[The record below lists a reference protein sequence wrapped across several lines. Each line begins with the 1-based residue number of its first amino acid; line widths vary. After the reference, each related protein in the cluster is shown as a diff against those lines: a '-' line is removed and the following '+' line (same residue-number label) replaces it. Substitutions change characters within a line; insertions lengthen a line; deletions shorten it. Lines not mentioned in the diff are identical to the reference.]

1 MKGRRGGRDDGPE
14 GRQGIEVVQGVKNQ
28 RHSFFDSSVDAFCIA
43 DAHGRVLEANQATLS
58 LLGYSRD
65 EIAAIGMRK
74 ICTWPT
80 GYERFARQLEIEGRV
95 KNYQVKLRKRNGAEA
110 DALLDATVEHANE
123 AGTVTHHYV
132 IREMTANDLEI
143 RALRESERRYRL
155 MADNVTDV
163 IWVMDTNL
171 RLTYITPSVERLRGF
186 SVDEVMSQRLEEI
199 FTPASLQVALKLIK
213 EELSSRKPERIGLV
227 KLGTIGL
234 EMICKDGSTVWT
246 ETRVTMLYGPDGWV
260 AELMGVTRD
269 VTERQK
275 ANEELRKSEEK
286 YRSLVENIN
295 AVIYAA
301 DVKGRITYLS
311 PAIESFYGHSPA
323 EFGDAHF
330 SFFVHK
336 EDLPM
341 AMASFQKALSGENR
355 TLEFRIVLPWSG
367 EVRWSRVYNRPI
379 SDGNHVVGVHGVLID
394 VTDRKRMEEAL
405 RDSERRYRLLAEN
418 VTDVIWMTDMNWR
431 RVYLSPSGERLTGRN
446 IDEAMA
452 QTAQEALTPA
462 SRERARKAFARQLAI
477 EKRRKKDLRRS
488 WTMQLEVVRRD
499 GSTVWTEDRVTF
511 LRDTDGHPIGCLGVT
526 RDISERKQAED
537 ALRTLSHR
545 LVEVQETERREIA
558 RELHDEIG
566 QALTGL
572 KLLLETANRP
582 SRRNSRSSLGEAQ
595 VLINELM
602 ARVQDMSLDLRPA
615 MLDDLG
621 LVPALLWHFE
631 RYTAQ
636 TGVQVHFEHKGLQRR
651 FAPQIETAVYRIVQE
666 GLTNVARHAHVDE
679 ATVRLVAGRVA
690 VSVQI
695 EDHGTGFDSERALS
709 DGTSN
714 GLNGMR
720 ERAGLL
726 GGRFRINSSPGAG
739 TRLVARFPRD
749 SGRAKS

>member
-1 MKGRRGGRDDGPE
+1 MKGRRAGTDDQLERHQGM
-14 GRQGIEVVQGVKNQ
+14 GAVQRRQEYCRN
-28 RHSFFDSSVDAFCIA
+28 FFDSVVEAFCIT
-43 DAHGRVLEANQATLS
+43 DPDGRVVEANQATLT

-65 EIAAIGMRK
+65 EMETMDMRE
-74 ICTWPT
+74 ICAWPT
-80 GYERFARQLEIEGRV
+80 EYKRLIRQLEREGHARG
-95 KNYQVKLRKRNGAEA
+95 YQVKLRKKDGAEA
-110 DALLDATVEHANE
+110 NVLLDVTVKCASVGEIENY
-123 AGTVTHHYV
+123 HYV
-132 IREMTANDLEI
+132 IREMTESDLEI
-143 RALRESERRYRL
+143 SALRESERRYRL

-186 SVDEVMSQRLEEI
+186 TVDEVMTQRLEEI
-199 FTPASLQVALKLIK
+199 FTPASLEVAVRLVG

-227 KLGTIGL
+227 KLGTMGL
-234 EMICKDGSTVWT
+234 EMLCKDGSTVWT

-269 VTERQK
+269 VTERKK
-275 ANEELRKSEEK
+275 ADEELRKSEEK
-286 YRSLVENIN
+286 YRSLVENVN

-311 PAIESFYGHSPA
+311 PAIESFYGHSPV

-341 AMASFQKALSGENR
+341 AMASFRKALSGKNQI
-355 TLEFRIVLPWSG
+355 LEFRTVLPWSG

-379 SDGNHVVGVHGVLID
+379 SDGNRVVGVHGVLID
-394 VTDRKRMEEAL
+394 VTERKRMEEAL
-405 RDSERRYRLLAEN
+405 RDSEKRYRLLAEN
-418 VTDVIWMTDMNWR
+418 VTDVIWVTDMNWH
-431 RVYLSPSGERLTGRN
+431 RVYLSPSGERLTGWN
-446 IDEAMA
+446 IDKAMEH
-452 QTAQEALTPA
+452 TAQETLTPA
-462 SRERARKAFARQLAI
+462 SRERARKVFARQLAI
-477 EKRRKKDLRRS
+477 EKRRKKDLHRS
-488 WTMQLEVVRRD
+488 WTTQLEVVRKD

-511 LRDTDGHPIGCLGVT
+511 LRDTEGRPTGCLGVT

-545 LVEVQETERREIA
+545 LVEVQETERRQIA

-582 SRRNSRSSLGEAQ
+582 SRNTRSSLGEAQ

-636 TGVQVHFEHKGLQRR
+636 TGIQVLFEHKGLQRR
-651 FAPQIETAVYRIVQE
+651 FTPEIETAVYRIVQE
-666 GLTNVARHAHVDE
+666 GLTNVARHAHVNE
-679 ATVRLVAGRVA
+679 VTVRLVVGRA
-690 VSVQI
+690 ALSVGI
-695 EDHGTGFDSERALS
+695 EDHGAGFDTERALS
-709 DGTSN
+709 NGASN

-720 ERAGLL
+720 ERAALL
-726 GGRFRINSSPGAG
+726 GGHFRINSSPGVG
-739 TRLVARFPRD
+739 TRLAARFPTD
-749 SGRAKS
+749 SGRTKS